1 LRKVLLLIARL
12 ASIIS
17 GTPGDACSDPSKR
30 QGRVLRLYTS
40 CVSMPDLYGAINW
53 RDDMRYLVVAA
64 VMALGVGVFGVGGAS
79 AAPANG
85 QAISQNAE
93 QASSLAKIA
102 GGCGH
107 GWHRNRW
114 GHCVP

>member
-1 LRKVLLLIARL
+1 VIDVSALGAPGFTVHPFQCHDLR
-12 ASIIS
+12 
-17 GTPGDACSDPSKR
+17 GDKLE
-30 QGRVLRLYTS
+30 V
-40 CVSMPDLYGAINW
+40 
-53 RDDMRYLVVAA
+53 DMRYLVIAA
-64 VMALGVGVFGVGGAS
+64 VMAFGVGIFGVGGAS

-85 QAISQNAE
+85 QTISQNAE
-93 QASSLAKIA
+93 QASSVAKIA